1 MDRDHHLRVVKKLW
15 SISYAREDFDAAMRL
30 YNELENACLNAW
42 LDKYKI
48 LPGQGAG
55 YEIQDAIE
63 HSRYIIPLFSSTSI
77 LLYVFNESTLHLSI
91 TD

>member
-1 MDRDHHLRVVKKLW
+1 MNEQGQSSKSGQEIW

-30 YNELENACLNAW
+30 YNELKNAGLNAW

-48 LPGQGAG
+48 LPGQKWG

-77 LLYVFNESTLHLSI
+77 LPLCVL
-91 TD
+91 